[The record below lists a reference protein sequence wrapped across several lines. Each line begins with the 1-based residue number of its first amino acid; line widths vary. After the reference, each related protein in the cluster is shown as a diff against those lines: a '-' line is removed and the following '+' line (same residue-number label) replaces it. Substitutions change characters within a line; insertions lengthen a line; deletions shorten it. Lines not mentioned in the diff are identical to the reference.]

1 MYIRCSYSPSGF
13 LFACILFLDHLQHEC
28 FQCTWGQNILDLLVQ
43 ILAFSTQ
50 FNSFFLH
57 TYIFL
62 FNSNKHVLFLVCSLR
77 VQSLCSA
84 FQNYCC
90 FAISGADPGFFLG
103 GGTLVSCPTSTP
115 INHIY
120 IFFWQNTSCIRK
132 PQVISGGGGRC
143 APPAPF
149 P

>member
-1 MYIRCSYSPSGF
+1 MYLRSEHFGSLGPNLGI
-13 LFACILFLDHLQHEC
+13 
-28 FQCTWGQNILDLLVQ
+28 
-43 ILAFSTQ
+43 
-50 FNSFFLH
+50 FNSIQLIFFYIH

-77 VQSLCSA
+77 VQSLCST

-132 PQVISGGGGRC
+132 PQVISGGGGGAHPLHPSPRSAPEYVVQVLLLARC
-143 APPAPF
+143 ISCTC
-149 P
+149 